1 MTNSTFT
8 TCLLMGALALT
19 GCHKAPEPEPTA
31 TPKATPAAPQPSPQ
45 TAQVPNAK
53 DTAMAGMAKD
63 TAMGMADKASDSAMA
78 AGMEA
83 PGALTDQLSSKLG
96 LTPAQTS
103 AGVGTV
109 LAYAKNKLPADQFDK
124 LSSSIPGSADMLQSA
139 KDAGAVSDA
148 APISD
153 AAGLSS
159 SLSKLGISPE
169 VQQQLIPQV
178 GDYVSKVAGPEVG
191 GAFKSLF

>member
-1 MTNSTFT
+1 MTNSTLT

-19 GCHKAPEPEPTA
+19 GCHKNPEPEQPA
-31 TPKATPAAPQPSPQ
+31 PKAAAPAAPQPQAP

-53 DTAMAGMAKD
+53 DTAMAGMA
-63 TAMGMADKASDSAMA
+63 AGKADSAMA
-78 AGMEA
+78 AGMDA
-83 PGALTDQLSSKLG
+83 PSALTDQLSSKLG
-96 LTPAQTS
+96 LTPAQTT
-103 AGVGTV
+103 AGVGTI

-148 APISD
+148 TPISD
-153 AAGLSS
+153 PAGLSS
-159 SLSKLGISPE
+159 ALSKIGITPE
-169 VQQQLIPQV
+169 IQQQLVPAV
-178 GDYVSKVAGPEVG
+178 GEYVTKLAGPEVG